1 LESLKIKYQSLNVVT
16 SDFLPLK
23 VWYVPNKKKTP
34 ILLLHGHGSNRLAFM
49 KQVAYLHRSGYP
61 IVLFDFRG
69 CGTAP
74 GKYISM
80 GVHETKDIQAVM
92 DHLQKKYHYSSFGI
106 LSNSMG
112 ANAAL
117 LTAAKDQRIK
127 AIVCDSPFSS
137 MAEVIKL
144 RGKRDYPFLP
154 EWFYRLGFKI
164 IEWRIQIK
172 MSDADGTLAL
182 QKINIPILYIQG
194 TRDDLKGTF
203 FAKKLLKNSPAGS
216 QLWEVPEAEHFKNF
230 EKNPVLYKKKVL
242 DYFKKRLVN
251 P

>member
-1 LESLKIKYQSLNVVT
+1 
-16 SDFLPLK
+16 
-23 VWYVPNKKKTP
+23 
-34 ILLLHGHGSNRLAFM
+34 
-49 KQVAYLHRSGYP
+49 
-61 IVLFDFRG
+61 
-69 CGTAP
+69 
-74 GKYISM
+74 
-80 GVHETKDIQAVM
+80 
-92 DHLQKKYHYSSFGI
+92 
-106 LSNSMG
+106 
-112 ANAAL
+112 
-117 LTAAKDQRIK
+117 
-127 AIVCDSPFSS
+127 